1 MILLDNPILFIII
14 IVLIALSIVSIVF
27 ATISYG
33 KYDDLKKRYDIFMKG
48 RDAETLE
55 EYFIDLQSDMDHLI
69 EDNNKNKESIRKL
82 NRITKRS
89 FQKMGFYR
97 YDAFEE
103 KSGKRSFALAM
114 LDFTNSGFVVT
125 CQSLG
130 DGTIIFIK
138 EVEVGTTTTK
148 LGPEEEKALEIAL
161 GQRDKYEDK

>member
-1 MILLDNPILFIII
+1 
-14 IVLIALSIVSIVF
+14 
-27 ATISYG
+27 
-33 KYDDLKKRYDIFMKG
+33 MKG

-55 EYFIDLQSDMDHLI
+55 EYFIDLQNDIDHLV
-69 EDNNKNKESIRKL
+69 EDNTKNKESIRKL

-89 FQKMGFYR
+89 FQKLGFYR

-138 EVEVGTTTTK
+138 DVDVGTTTTK
-148 LGPEEEKALEIAL
+148 LGPEEQKALEIAL
-161 GQRDKYEDK
+161 GQRDKYED

>member
-1 MILLDNPILFIII
+1 MILLDNPILFVIII
-14 IVLIALSIVSIVF
+14 ILIALSIVSMIF

-55 EYFIDLQSDMDHLI
+55 EYFIDLQNDMDHLI

-89 FQKMGFYR
+89 FQKLGFYK

>member
-1 MILLDNPILFIII
+1 MILLDNPILLIII
-14 IVLIALSIVSIVF
+14 MILIVLSIVSIVF
-27 ATISYG
+27 AIIAFG
-33 KYDDLKKRYDIFMKG
+33 KYDDLNKRYEIFMKG

-55 EYFIDLQSDMDHLI
+55 EYFIDLQNDLDHLV
-69 EDNNKNKESIRKL
+69 EDNKKNKESIRKL

-89 FQKMGFYR
+89 FQKLGFYR

-130 DGTIIFIK
+130 DGTIIFLK
-138 EVEVGTTTTK
+138 EVEVGSTTTK

>member
-14 IVLIALSIVSIVF
+14 IILIALSIVSIVF

-55 EYFIDLQSDMDHLI
+55 EYFIDLQNDMDHLI

-89 FQKMGFYR
+89 FQKLGFYK

>member
-14 IVLIALSIVSIVF
+14 IILIALSIVSIIF

-55 EYFIDLQSDMDHLI
+55 EYFIDLQNDMDHLI

-89 FQKMGFYR
+89 FQKLGFYK

>member
-1 MILLDNPILFIII
+1 MILLDNPILFVIII
-14 IVLIALSIVSIVF
+14 ILIALSTVSIVF
-27 ATISYG
+27 SVISYG

-55 EYFIDLQSDMDHLI
+55 EYFIDLQNDIDHLV
-69 EDNNKNKESIRKL
+69 EDNTKNKESIRKL

-89 FQKMGFYR
+89 FQKLGFYR

-138 EVEVGTTTTK
+138 DVDVGTTTTK
-148 LGPEEEKALEIAL
+148 LGPEEQKALEIAL
-161 GQRDKYEDK
+161 GQRDKYED

>member
-14 IVLIALSIVSIVF
+14 IILIALSIVSIVF

-55 EYFIDLQSDMDHLI
+55 EYFIDLQKDIDYLV

-89 FQKMGFYR
+89 FQKLGFYR

-138 EVEVGTTTTK
+138 DVDVGTTTTK

>member
-1 MILLDNPILFIII
+1 MILLDNPVLFIII

-55 EYFIDLQSDMDHLI
+55 EYFIDLQKDIDHLV

-89 FQKMGFYR
+89 FQKLGFYR

-138 EVEVGTTTTK
+138 DVEVGTTTTK
-148 LGPEEEKALEIAL
+148 LGPEEEKALDIAL
-161 GQRDKYEDK
+161 GQRDKYED

>member
-1 MILLDNPILFIII
+1 
-14 IVLIALSIVSIVF
+14 
-27 ATISYG
+27 
-33 KYDDLKKRYDIFMKG
+33 MKG

-55 EYFIDLQSDMDHLI
+55 EYFIDLQNDLDHLV
-69 EDNNKNKESIRKL
+69 EDNKKNKESIRKL

-89 FQKMGFYR
+89 FQKLGFYR

-130 DGTIIFIK
+130 DGTIIFLK
-138 EVEVGTTTTK
+138 EVEVGSTTTK

>member
-14 IVLIALSIVSIVF
+14 IILIALSIVSIVF

-33 KYDDLKKRYDIFMKG
+33 KYDDLKKRYEIFMTG

-55 EYFIDLQSDMDHLI
+55 EYFIDLQKDIDHLV

-89 FQKMGFYR
+89 FQKLGFYR

-138 EVEVGTTTTK
+138 DVEVGTTTTK
-148 LGPEEEKALEIAL
+148 LGPEEEKALQIAL
-161 GQRDKYEDK
+161 GQRDKYED